1 MHTLRIGTAISEL
14 RTLGFDS
21 PGPQPFCHI
30 SATPQNKWYTIYTTK
45 GNNMEIKQGN
55 YVKSVQSKYSIY
67 KIIKVTD
74 DSVFLKRVNGHLNG
88 EYEVPK
94 VTFTKYFHQAR

>member
-1 MHTLRIGTAISEL
+1 
-14 RTLGFDS
+14 
-21 PGPQPFCHI
+21 
-30 SATPQNKWYTIYTTK
+30 
-45 GNNMEIKQGN
+45 MEIKQGN

-67 KIIKVTD
+67 KIIKVTA

-94 VTFTKYFHQAR
+94 VTFTERFHQAR

>member
-1 MHTLRIGTAISEL
+1 
-14 RTLGFDS
+14 
-21 PGPQPFCHI
+21 
-30 SATPQNKWYTIYTTK
+30 
-45 GNNMEIKQGN
+45 MEIKQGN

>member
-1 MHTLRIGTAISEL
+1 
-14 RTLGFDS
+14 
-21 PGPQPFCHI
+21 
-30 SATPQNKWYTIYTTK
+30 
-45 GNNMEIKQGN
+45 MEIKQGN
-55 YVKSVQSKYSIY
+55 YVKSVQSKYATY

-94 VTFTKYFHQAR
+94 STFTKFFYRPN